1 MKTYKVKLFFYLG
14 LTASLVSLLSCV
26 PKQQVVFKGVTNIT
40 VDVSMSGKPVLKADV
55 SFFNPNKISAKL
67 KEIDVDVVVDGT
79 KSAEVK
85 QKLDM
90 IIPGQSDFSVPITAQ
105 LSLKDGGLLNTV
117 FGLLGGKKYDVVFTG
132 FIRIKVHGI
141 VVKVPVSQKQEI
153 KLN

>member
-1 MKTYKVKLFFYLG
+1 MKTYKVKLFFYSG
-14 LTASLVSLLSCV
+14 LTACLLSLFSCV
-26 PKQQVVFKGVTNIT
+26 PKQQVIFKGVTNIA
-40 VDVSMSGKPVLKADV
+40 VDVSISGKPVLKADV

-67 KEIDVDVVVDGT
+67 KEIDVDVFVDGT

-105 LSLKDGGLLNTV
+105 LSLKDGGLLDTV
-117 FGLLGGKKYDVVFTG
+117 FGLLGGKKYDVAFTG